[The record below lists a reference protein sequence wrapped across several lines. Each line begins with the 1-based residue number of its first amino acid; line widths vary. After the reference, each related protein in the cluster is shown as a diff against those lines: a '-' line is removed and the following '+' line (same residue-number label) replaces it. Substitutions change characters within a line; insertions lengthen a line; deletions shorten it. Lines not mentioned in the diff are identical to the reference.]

1 MNIKDRV
8 LKNWA
13 TFLVILSLTIFC
25 SKQCNDNKKQEHTPS
40 QPETV
45 VVHDTIPGDSIPYLV
60 YVGVPV
66 PDTVYS
72 TDTIPIIPDTAAIL
86 SDYFQ
91 IRKYSDTIRRD
102 SSILVIINDSLT
114 RNRLCGRSVFF
125 QNLRPI
131 AITHTTITKMQLQAH
146 SIFAGG
152 NIGGSLVGRF
162 SFSPS
167 LAYSNKQGRMLSL
180 QYDVINKELRAGYYF
195 KIQ

>member
-1 MNIKDRV
+1 MNKSI
-8 LKNWA
+8 KNWSA
-13 TFLVILSLTIFC
+13 FIIILAFTIFINR
-25 SKQCNDNKKQEHTPS
+25 CNSSNDQVTTPS
-40 QPETV
+40 LSETV
-45 VVHDTIPGDSIPYLV
+45 IIHDTIQGDSIPYLV
-60 YVGVPV
+60 YVGVPF

-72 TDTIPIIPDTAAIL
+72 IDSVQLIPDTAAIL